1 MNTEDISDRNPLDK
15 GDSQDAALLEK
26 LADALIPGF
35 QAEFDPDEAEQVGAF
50 QEDALSEQDALD
62 SAVDSVIVDHE

>member
-1 MNTEDISDRNPLDK
+1 MNTKDISHNNPLDE
-15 GDSQDAALLEK
+15 GSSQDTALLEK

-35 QAEFDPDEAEQVGAF
+35 QAEFDPDEAEQAGAF

-62 SAVDSVIVDHE
+62 SVAD